1 MILNTTQQL
10 SYELKKMIGAEY
22 ERIRD
27 NLAAGSASSFDEY
40 QRQVGKVQG
49 LSLALEFVNE
59 AKAIADGETVRGEN

>member
-1 MILNTTQQL
+1 MRLTTTHQL
-10 SYELKKMIGAEY
+10 SYELQKMIGTEY

-27 NLAAGSASSFDEY
+27 NLATGSAFSFDEY
-40 QRQVGKVQG
+40 QRQVGKIQG